1 MKTRKSIALAVATC
15 AAACVIA
22 VPTIAFAGG
31 GSAAVGTAATEPA
44 VATAGRAAEKA
55 SLAQQDAT
63 VDVAAYG
70 LDSAAGQGAGF
81 VDADG
86 DGICDNWSGA
96 SGQSQGQGAGYV
108 DANGDGV
115 CDNWSGAAGQGQ
127 GWGHHGCGAGCAY
140 VDADGDGVC
149 DNWNGAGAGAGW
161 GHHGGGH
168 HGRGC

>member
-1 MKTRKSIALAVATC
+1 MKVSKRIVAGIAAI

-86 DGICDNWSGA
+86 DG
-96 SGQSQGQGAGYV
+96 
-108 DANGDGV
+108 
-115 CDNWSGAAGQGQ
+115 
-127 GWGHHGCGAGCAY
+127 
-140 VDADGDGVC
+140 VC
-149 DNWNGAGAGAGW
+149 DNWNGAGAGAGR
-161 GHHGGGH
+161 GHHGGGY